1 MAEKK
6 YYMGLDIGTNSVGW
20 AVTDEYYKLK
30 KFKSNLMW
38 GVHLFDEAKQ
48 ADKRRSFRTGRRRLE
63 RRKQRI
69 ALLQEFFAPEIINKD
84 KFFFLRL
91 KESALMPED
100 AEHRTHNTFFDDKNY
115 TDKDYYTN
123 YPTIHHL
130 IFELMDSRKSHDV
143 RLVYLACA
151 YLLGHRGHFLSEV
164 DKDNIDRITDFAPIY
179 NDFNDSLEN
188 VTDII
193 PFDVN
198 SNNLSEVLE
207 QRLSVTAKE
216 KRLTELLFN
225 GKKPK
230 TDLCSDIRY
239 DCLIKLISGGKVKL
253 SDLFWNDEYTLLEH
267 NSVSVAS
274 ADFSDILDS
283 LNGLILDAQWA
294 LLRSVKEMNEWA
306 ILVNILKGSTS
317 ISQYKIKEYE
327 KHKQDLKELKSFVRK
342 YLTKKDYNEIFRL
355 ANDKANYASY
365 VFNRKNIS
373 DNKVDAKFS
382 HNDQKNDR
390 KSPEAFCKFLKPYLE
405 KIEPSDEDKER
416 YDELY
421 AKCISNDLCPKQ
433 VTTDNR
439 VIPYQLYYV
448 ELKKILENASGYL
461 PFLNKKDEYGTV
473 AEKILSIMEFRI
485 PYYVGPLVDSSKS
498 ENAWMKRKA
507 EGKIYPWNFDE
518 MVDHEESEEV
528 FIRRMTC
535 KCTYLAGKDVLPKH
549 SLLYCKY
556 NVLNEINNLTIDG
569 KKISVH
575 AKQTIFNEL
584 FLKKRKASVKDI
596 KGCLVSLGEM
606 TDGQTI
612 GGIDTSIKSSLR
624 SYHDFKGLISSGT
637 LTELDVEKIIER
649 ITVTTDTKRL
659 KIWLR
664 SEFPKLSDDRIKYI
678 SKLGYKDY
686 GRLSRELLEEVFE
699 INAKTGEVISE
710 NIITRLWETNDN
722 LMQLLGSK
730 YKYGQSIEIANR
742 KYYNDPDN
750 AKTLPERLKEMYI
763 SPAVQRS
770 ITRTVDI
777 VKEIKGIIG
786 KDPDKIFI
794 EMARAND
801 DTQKGKRTKSRREQ
815 ITELL
820 KTAREIADEKEIM
833 ELEEKLDSIY
843 DGKLRSEK
851 YYLYFTQ
858 LGKCMYTGNPIDFD
872 KIGNDTYY
880 NIDHIW
886 PQAKTKDD
894 SLDNKVLVES
904 ELNGEKGDT
913 YPIGADIRKKMQGF
927 WAALRDKKLISE
939 KKYQR
944 LIRSTPFSDDE
955 LAGFIS
961 RQLVE
966 TRQSTKAAAEIL
978 KELCPNSELVY
989 VKAGL
994 ASDMRHD
1001 LDMLKCREINDL
1013 HHAKDAY
1020 LNIVAGNVYN
1030 VKFTK
1035 DPLNF
1040 IKSGEKYQLSLFN
1053 KSSDEKAKGLLTR
1066 KVERNGEMAW
1076 DPDSS
1081 FETVRKMMSK
1091 NSIRYVRYTYKRKGG
1106 LFNQMPERKKP
1117 GLVERKKGLDTSKYG
1132 GYTKTT
1138 ASFFSLIRISNDIV
1152 IVPIDLMVS
1161 KEYFKCTDCAKKVV
1175 FDSLKK
1181 FYNGQK
1187 LAKVSYNDISFPLG
1201 EKPLKINTM
1210 LEINGF
1216 RGVITA
1222 KDSGGTYISV
1232 SSATSLILDKKL
1244 YDYYKSIESFIRSL
1258 DSDKNRKADYY
1269 NIINRNDNSLLY
1281 NEIIMKCESKPF
1293 SQWSKY
1299 TEAAGILKK
1308 GKNRFDSLDL
1318 TEQCKCLSQIMA
1330 LLKTGRS
1337 SNCDF
1342 SLIGGR
1348 KNYNTVRL
1356 NSTLKSN
1363 KYNTICIVDQSPTG
1377 LFEKKSPNLLE
1388 L

>member
-20 AVTDEYYKLK
+20 AVTDENYKLK

-48 ADKRRSFRTGRRRLE
+48 ADERRLFRTARRRLE

-69 ALLQEFFAPEIINKD
+69 AFLQEFFAAEIIKKD
-84 KFFFLRL
+84 KLFFLRL
-91 KESALMPED
+91 KDSGLLPED
-100 AEHRTHNTFFDDKNY
+100 SEHRADNIFFDDVGY
-115 TDKDYYTN
+115 TDKDYYAD

-130 IFELMDSRKSHDV
+130 IYDLMNNSKPHDI

-151 YLLGHRGHFLSEV
+151 YLLGHRGHFLFPVS
-164 DKDNIDRITDFAPIY
+164 KDNIDDIKEFGPIY
-179 NDFNDSLEN
+179 DEFYSA
-188 VTDII
+188 
-193 PFDVN
+193 
-198 SNNLSEVLE
+198 LSEVCDIPAFDQDAE
-207 QRLSVTAKE
+207 GMAEIIKNHNSVTAKDKE
-216 KRLTELLFN
+216 LQQLLFG
-225 GKKPK
+225 GKAPKPVEGD
-230 TDLCSDIRY
+230 TIRY
-239 DCLIKLISGGKVKL
+239 DQLTKLISGRDGVKL
-253 SDLFWNDEYTLLEH
+253 SDLFMKEEYKDLEN
-267 NSVSVAS
+267 NSVCVRK
-274 ADFSDILDS
+274 ADFSDTLENLEGQIDEYHL
-283 LNGLILDAQWA
+283 A
-294 LLRSVKEMNEWA
+294 LLKNVKA
-306 ILVNILKGSTS
+306 IYDWSLLDGILHGNTIVSKS
-317 ISQYKIKEYE
+317 KIEIYE
-327 KHKQDLKELKSFVRK
+327 KHKADLKELKYFVKK
-342 YLTKKDYNEIFRL
+342 YLTKTDYDEMFREIS
-355 ANDKANYASY
+355 DKLNYVSY
-365 VFNRKNIS
+365 VYNASS
-373 DNKVDAKFS
+373 DDERSKYKKCTQD
-382 HNDQKNDR
+382 D
-390 KSPEAFCKFLKPYLE
+390 FCKFSKSYLE
-405 KIEPSDEDKER
+405 KINPSHEDKER
-416 YDELY
+416 YDNLF
-421 AKCISNDLCPKQ
+421 AKCVSNGLCPKQ

-473 AEKILSIMEFRI
+473 AEKILSIMDFRI

-549 SLLYCKY
+549 SLLYCKF

-569 KKISVH
+569 KKISVQ

-606 TDGQTI
+606 TEGQTI

-637 LTELDVEKIIER
+637 LTELDVERIIER

-659 KIWLR
+659 KNWIR
-664 SEFPKLSDDRIKYI
+664 SEFPKLSDDKLKYI

-686 GRLSRELLEEVFE
+686 GRLSRDLLEDVFE
-699 INAKTGEVISE
+699 LNAKTGEVMSE

-730 YKYGQSIEIANR
+730 YKYMESIEKLNEQF
-742 KYYNDPDN
+742 YGDPNN

-794 EMARAND
+794 EMAREND
-801 DTQKGKRTKSRREQ
+801 VNKKGKRTNSRREQ
-815 ITELL
+815 ITDIL
-820 KTAREIADEKEIM
+820 KSAKNISDKLHIN
-833 ELEEKLDSIY
+833 ELEQQLSTVD
-843 DGKLRSEK
+843 DGRLRSEK
-851 YYLYFTQ
+851 VFLYFMQ
-858 LGKCMYTGNPIDFD
+858 LGRCMYSGRAIDFD
-872 KIGNDTYY
+872 KIGSDAY
-880 NIDHIW
+880 NVDHIW
-886 PQAKTKDD
+886 PQAKIKDD

-904 ELNGEKGDT
+904 KINGEKSDI

-927 WAALRDKKLISE
+927 WTVLRDKDLINE

-966 TRQSTKAAAEIL
+966 TRQSTKAAAEII

-1091 NSIRYVRYTYKRKGG
+1091 NSIRYVRYCYKRKSGQNGG
-1106 LFNQMPERKKP
+1106 LFDQNPLRK
-1117 GLVERKKGLDTSKYG
+1117 GNGMARIKKCLPIEKYG
-1132 GYTKTT
+1132 GYDNSTISYYCIAIIEGKGAVIAAIELLVADRFEKDHDFAKQYLSYKLSTELKTDI
-1138 ASFFSLIRISNDIV
+1138 APEQILFPFNGRII
-1152 IVPIDLMVS
+1152 
-1161 KEYFKCTDCAKKVV
+1161 
-1175 FDSLKK
+1175 
-1181 FYNGQK
+1181 
-1187 LAKVSYNDISFPLG
+1187 
-1201 EKPLKINTM
+1201 KINTV
-1210 LEINGF
+1210 LELDGY
-1216 RGVITA
+1216 RVIIVA
-1222 KDSGGTYISV
+1222 KQNTSIKIV
-1232 SSATSLILDKKL
+1232 SLESLILDIDNVNYTKKL
-1244 YDYYKSIESFIRSL
+1244 FGYLEKLKDNKDLVINKYSGIDKESNIRL
-1258 DSDKNRKADYY
+1258 FNILADKCQTN
-1269 NIINRNDNSLLY
+1269 
-1281 NEIIMKCESKPF
+1281 PF
-1293 SQWSKY
+1293 SKMYRDIGERMNGSKEQFLSY
-1299 TEAAGILKK
+1299 T
-1308 GKNRFDSLDL
+1308 LD
-1318 TEQCKCLSQIMA
+1318 EQVVVLSAMIE
-1330 LLKTGRS
+1330 LLKTGRKAGV
-1337 SNCDF
+1337 D
-1342 SLIGGR
+1342 LTKVGG
-1348 KNYNTVRL
+1348 KKHSGVKTI
-1356 NSTLKSN
+1356 NSFLFKV
-1363 KYNTICIVDQSPTG
+1363 KDYKTIRIIDQSPTG